1 MSTTPAP
8 VIEANPEATTLCGA
22 FQATALA
29 NADDIAIRNGDGT
42 VEFTWREYAAR
53 VESIAAGL
61 ANLGVRPG
69 DTVGLLMNNDPMF
82 HLLDTAALH
91 LGAIPFSMYQ
101 TLAVEQLEHVFDNA
115 GCNVVVAQEAFV
127 PKLLETRA
135 DKTTPEHLVCI
146 DGKPEGTVTLEA
158 IEAAP
163 DPDFDFAA
171 SWQAVQPD
179 DVATLIYTSGTTG
192 PPKGVEL
199 THASLLSQCRQ
210 VAGMLDMRPGDTIT
224 SYLPSAHIADRWSAH
239 YNQIVFGLQ
248 VTSVDNPSKIVGVL
262 NDLRPT
268 LWGGVPRVIEKL
280 KAALEAAVAAEPD
293 PDKKAAMTKAIEVG
307 IARTRLLDAGEEVPP
322 ELAAAHEQLDAAV
335 LSQFRAKLGLDRARW
350 VVVGAAPLS
359 RDVQEFMLGIG
370 LPIVEIY
377 GMSET
382 SCAITASSP
391 AEARIGSVGK
401 PIPDIET
408 RIEEDGELLGKGP
421 TLMRG
426 YRNQPDKTAETIDD
440 DGWLHTGDIAEVDDD
455 GYVRIVDRKKELI
468 INAAGKNMS
477 PANIERVL
485 KGAHPMIGQAVVI
498 GDGRRY
504 NTALVVLD
512 PDLAKAHAAAQGLAD
527 DSVAGVAADPGVRA
541 AMCEAIGQA
550 NQRLA
555 RVEQIKRFAL
565 LPEEWLPGGDEL
577 TPTSKLKRKPISAKY
592 EGVVESLYAEDGSGL
607 APTDPDQTNGDP
619 S

>member
-1 MSTTPAP
+1 MTPSTPAP
-8 VIEANPEATTLCGA
+8 VIEANPDATTLCGA
-22 FQATALA
+22 FQATAEA
-29 NADDIAIRNGDGT
+29 NADDVAIRNGDGT
-42 VEFTWREYAAR
+42 VEFTWRDYSSR
-53 VESIAAGL
+53 VRSIAAGL
-61 ANLGVRPG
+61 ANLGVARG

-82 HLLDTAALH
+82 HLVDTAVLH

-101 TLAVEQLEHVFDNA
+101 TLAVEQLEHVFANA
-115 GCNVVVAQEAFV
+115 GCNVVVAQEQFV
-127 PKLLETRA
+127 PKLLETRGDA
-135 DKTTPEHLVCI
+135 PTPEHLVCV
-146 DGKPEGTVTLEA
+146 DGKPDGTITLEA
-158 IEAAP
+158 VEAAP

-171 SWQAVQPD
+171 MWQAVRPD

-199 THASLLSQCRQ
+199 THAGLLSQCRQ

-239 YNQIVFGLQ
+239 YNQMILGLQ
-248 VTSVDNPSKIVGVL
+248 VTSVDDPTAIVGVL
-262 NDLRPT
+262 TTLRPT
-268 LWGGVPRVIEKL
+268 LWGGVPRVIEKM
-280 KAALEAAVAAEPD
+280 KAALEAAVSSEED
-293 PDKKAAMTKAIEVG
+293 PAKKGAMEKAIEVG
-307 IARTRLLDAGEEVPP
+307 IARARLVDAGEPIP
-322 ELAAAHEQLDAAV
+322 DELAAAHEQLDAAV
-335 LSQFRAKLGLDRARW
+335 LSQFRAKLGLDRVRW

-382 SCAITASSP
+382 SCAISCTSP

-401 PIPDIET
+401 SIPDIEL
-408 RIEEDGELLGKGP
+408 RVEDDGELLVKGP

-426 YRNQPDKTAETIDD
+426 YRNQPDKTAETIGA
-440 DGWLHTGDIAEVDDD
+440 DGWLRTGDIVEIDDD
-455 GYVRIVDRKKELI
+455 GYIRIVDRKKELI

-512 PDLAKAHAAAQGLAD
+512 PDMARAHAAAHGLAD
-527 DSVAGVAADPGVRA
+527 DSVAGVAADPDVRRSIA
-541 AMCEAIGQA
+541 EGIGRA
-550 NQRLA
+550 NDRLA
-555 RVEQIKRFAL
+555 RVEQIKRFEL

-577 TPTSKLKRKPISAKY
+577 TPTSKLKRKPIAAKY
-592 EGVVESLYAEDGSGL
+592 DAVVESLYAENAAGL
-607 APTDPDQTNGDP
+607 APIAATEGD